1 MPGAVGTDTITLVWV
16 NGRVSAASWA
26 AYARARSNSAEKCP
40 MALSY

>member
-26 AYARARSNSAEKCP
+26 GQARGSSQRTLEP
-40 MALSY
+40 